1 MDYFT
6 CTESDA
12 GPIIDFVWAGLN
24 VAGALVYASD
34 PDAYENS
41 SAGIAVGLSWGVFS
55 TSAGI
60 VGVNKTKK
68 CREAKRQLAERQA
81 RGRTAEQDQPADMV
95 VQTVV
100 LAPAVDTLTVGEQ
113 VQLMATAHNSG
124 GAIIANKM
132 FAWSSSNDA
141 IASVSGAGQVTA
153 HAVGAV
159 VIAARTDGVVGTSSI
174 VVVSPH

>member
-24 VAGALVYASD
+24 VAGAIVYASD

-41 SAGIAVGLSWGVFS
+41 SAGIAVGLGWGAFS

-60 VGVNKTKK
+60 VGLNKTKK
-68 CREAKRQLAERQA
+68 CRAAKRQLAERQA
-81 RGRTAEQDQPADMV
+81 RGRAAERDQPADIL

-100 LAPAVDTLTVGEQ
+100 LMPAVDTLSVGEQ
-113 VQLMATAHNSG
+113 VQLVAAAYNSS

-141 IASVSGAGQVTA
+141 TASVNNAGLVTA
-153 HAVGAV
+153 HATGAV
-159 VIAARTDGVVGTSSI
+159 IIAARTDNVVGTGNI
-174 VVVSPH
+174 VVVSPR